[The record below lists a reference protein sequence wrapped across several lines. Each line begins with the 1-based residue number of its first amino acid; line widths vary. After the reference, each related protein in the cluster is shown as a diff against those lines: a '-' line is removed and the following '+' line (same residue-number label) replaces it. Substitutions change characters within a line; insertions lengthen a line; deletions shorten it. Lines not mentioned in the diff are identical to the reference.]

1 MADIVLKDA
10 DGVKQTY
17 LGIKKIKMKSTTGD
31 DVLYKEEGGKT
42 VGKYFVKIVDYDGTV
57 LLDER
62 GNAGDV
68 FELPTPPIHDRLL
81 FQEWSCSQNIVD
93 NKITITDNNVMAG
106 AVYTTKSGNTEF
118 DITLTKK
125 TGLVVTLKNLT
136 GMTSIDWGD
145 GTTDSNLSHTYASY
159 GNYMLVISGVFQF
172 GADALGQ
179 AMFTSNYY
187 CTKIRLGNVTGI
199 GGSSFENCQSL
210 TSVAIPNSV
219 TSIGAQAFYS
229 SQSLTNIVIPNS
241 VTSITNIAVGG
252 LSALTN
258 IVIPNSVTSIENYAI
273 GSSYAL
279 TNIVIPNSVTN
290 IGNGV
295 FNSNYLLTSI
305 IIPNSVTNIGNGAF
319 QSCYSLN
326 KYDFTTFIA
335 VPTLS
340 GTNAFG
346 EINSIAKIIVPDALY
361 DAWIVATNW
370 SNYADYIYK
379 ASEVQN
385 D

>member
-10 DGVKQTY
+10 NGVKQTY

-42 VGKYFVKIVDYDGTV
+42 VGKYFVKVIDYDGTV

-68 FELPTPPIHDRLL
+68 FELPTPPTHDRLL
-81 FQEWSCSQNIVD
+81 FQEWSCSQEIVD

-106 AVYTTKSGNTEF
+106 AVYTTKSGKTEF
-118 DITLTKK
+118 DITLTKT

-145 GTTDSNLSHTYASY
+145 GTTDSNLSHTYADY
-159 GNYMLVISGVFQF
+159 GDYTLVISDVSEL
-172 GADALGQ
+172 GAYVLGQ
-179 AMFTSNYY
+179 AMFAANYY
-187 CTKIRLGNVTGI
+187 CTKIRLGNVTSI
-199 GGSSFENCQSL
+199 GGSAFENCRSL
-210 TSVAIPNSV
+210 INVVIPNSI
-219 TSIGAQAFYS
+219 TSIGTQAFNS
-229 SQSLTNIVIPNS
+229 CESLTNIVIPHS
-241 VTSITNIAVGG
+241 VTSMTNNLVSGA
-252 LSALTN
+252 
-258 IVIPNSVTSIENYAI
+258 
-273 GSSYAL
+273 YAL

-290 IGNGV
+290 IGNFALSSYVLTNVVIPNSVTNIGNGV
-295 FNSNYLLTSI
+295 LNTNYLLTDI

-319 QSCYSLN
+319 QNCYLLN
-326 KYDFTTFIA
+326 KYDFTTFIT

-340 GTNAFG
+340 GTNAFNG
-346 EINSIAKIIVPDALY
+346 INPLAKIIIPDALY
-361 DAWIVATNW
+361 DEWIAATNW